1 MGAHQLAT
9 RKSPAVRPQLK
20 PTSWLG
26 SVRRWRLRWMCPAPY
41 VSIDFEPAEPTA
53 SNTPAASVSA
63 LTRLDRLAVS
73 PRPMIDGGAIRVAC
87 LRVFFDCI
95 LAVLV
100 CTVPVFMVSIGNRD
114 EPWLWTAPCTSAPID
129 SAPILGALLL
139 AIGAA
144 LWLWHHRLGM
154 QAYSGAFGH
163 PVTKDSP
170 LVGVHGPRRATAAMR
185 RLAILALLL
194 VVLCCA
200 AIQLVVK
207 ADIPALI
214 AGVWHHPVRF
224 CSAQDATNWWL
235 SLELPKWQLW
245 MKPAASMLVIGV
257 VLSAVAAFFASTS
270 SRNAEHVS
278 VRMMQWLR
286 GTVTP
291 GTQAEL
297 LRVHSYG
304 TPPTG
309 KSVAPYDIVIWL
321 WTMSYLF
328 PEGYRDTAG
337 QRAWLAAPQEVRKKQ
352 PIANRDGDD
361 FGVRAV
367 NHRVFYRT
375 AYGPVVVPLLTI
387 LAAPLCLYAAGF
399 LKDVP
404 KQQFLISTL
413 VWVAWSAQYVL
424 YITERMA
431 SFPHRTYAAEGEEV
445 ALLRSHPDY
454 LRLSDSVEDQLWPS
468 MSKTLTLM
476 IGLLLAFVVGWLGA
490 F

>member
-1 MGAHQLAT
+1 
-9 RKSPAVRPQLK
+9 
-20 PTSWLG
+20 
-26 SVRRWRLRWMCPAPY
+26 MCPAPY
-41 VSIDFEPAEPTA
+41 VSISFEPAKPTA
-53 SNTPAASVSA
+53 NDTPAARVRA

-73 PRPMIDGGAIRVAC
+73 PRPMIDGGAIQVAW
-87 LRVFFDCI
+87 LRVFFDSM

-100 CTVPVFMVSIGNRD
+100 CTTPVFMVSIGNAK

-129 SAPILGALLL
+129 SAPIVGALLL
-139 AIGAA
+139 AIVSA
-144 LWLWHHRLGM
+144 LWLWHHRLGK

-170 LVGVHGPRRATAAMR
+170 LVGIHGPRRATAAMR
-185 RLAILALLL
+185 RLAVLALLL
-194 VVLCCA
+194 VVLWCA
-200 AIQLVVK
+200 FITLVLK
-207 ADIPALI
+207 ADIPALV
-214 AGVWHHPVRF
+214 AGVWHYPVRF
-224 CSAQDATNWWL
+224 CSAQELTNWWR
-235 SLELPKWQLW
+235 SAELTGWPPS
-245 MKPAASMLVIGV
+245 MEPAASMLVVGA
-257 VLSAVAAFFASTS
+257 VLSMGAAYYARRS
-270 SRNAEHVS
+270 SRIAKHVS
-278 VRMMQWLR
+278 RRMTEWLR

-297 LRVHSYG
+297 LRVDSYG
-304 TPPTG
+304 SPSSAQ
-309 KSVAPYDIVIWL
+309 SVTPYDIVIWL
-321 WTMSYLF
+321 WAMSYLF

-337 QRAWLAAPQEVRKKQ
+337 QRVWSATPQEARKKQ
-352 PIANRDGDD
+352 PKANRDGND

-387 LAAPLCLYAAGF
+387 LAAPLSLYAAGI
-399 LKDVP
+399 LEDVP

-431 SFPHRTYAAEGEEV
+431 SFPHRTYSAEGEELD
-445 ALLRSHPDY
+445 LLRSHPDY
-454 LRLSDSVEDQLWPS
+454 LRLSDSVDDQLWPS